1 MLSSLLLGAM
11 AGIALG
17 LTGAGGGILAIPLLT
32 FGAGLSQ
39 TQAAPIA
46 LVATSLAAALGAAL
60 GLREG
65 VVRYRAA
72 LLIGGAGM
80 LVAPAGVWLA
90 HRAPPATLTLALA
103 VVMALSAFTMYR
115 RSQGQPAPASAAGNA
130 SPPCYWSA
138 ETGRFAW
145 TRVCAAVLA
154 GIGLVTGALSGL
166 LGVGGGFLL
175 VPAFTRLSNLRV
187 DAIVSTSQ
195 AVIALVSAAGAVAA
209 ATQQDMQW
217 QVALPFTLAAMG
229 ALAGTRR
236 LARRLSPRL
245 VQRSF
250 AVLSGGIATALLV
263 RAAQGGLG

>member
-1 MLSSLLLGAM
+1 MLGAL
-11 AGIALG
+11 AGVALG

-46 LVATSLAAALGAAL
+46 LVAISLAATLGAML
-60 GLREG
+60 GLRDG

-90 HRAPPATLTLALA
+90 HRAPPAALTLSLA
-103 VVMALSAFTMYR
+103 VVMALSALTMYR
-115 RSQGQPAPASAAGNA
+115 RSLEQPARTGAGRPAL
-130 SPPCYWSA
+130 PVCYWSA
-138 ETGRFAW
+138 KTGRFVW
-145 TRVCAAVLA
+145 TRSCAAALT
-154 GIGLVTGALSGL
+154 GIGLVAGAISGL
-166 LGVGGGFLL
+166 LGVGGGFVL

-195 AVIALVSAAGAVAA
+195 AVIALVSAAGALAA
-209 ATQQDMQW
+209 AGQQDMQW

-229 ALAGTRR
+229 ALIGARL

-250 AVLSGGIATALLV
+250 ALLSGGIATALLV
-263 RAAQGGLG
+263 RAAQGGLA